1 MHKRLWLILGYMAFI
16 FCVIVFLFH
25 YAKNSPLED
34 VRVEPKPE
42 DVQVQ
47 QTGG

>member
-25 YAKNSPLED
+25 YAKENPLED
-34 VRVEPKPE
+34 VREPAKALKE
-42 DVQVQ
+42 DARQ
-47 QTGG
+47 

>member
-25 YAKNSPLED
+25 YAKTHPLED
-34 VRVEPKPE
+34 VREPAKTLKE
-42 DVQVQ
+42 DARQ
-47 QTGG
+47 